1 MLNAISGICLA
12 FFGGVYIIKLLLLR
26 YKNKIHAN
34 TLGRKG
40 KERSLSRI
48 ERQVKWSI
56 YTWIAFWILNILGYS
71 IYTPL
76 LLDMPFRYTGVA
88 LSALGA
94 VLFFVSVI
102 IMDQSW
108 RVGIDQNS
116 TAKLITHGIYR
127 FSRNPAYLA
136 FNIMFLGTIVTFG
149 DIGLLLL
156 GTFSGFSL
164 HKLILKEESYLEEKF
179 KGDYIKYKNDV
190 GRYL

>member
-1 MLNAISGICLA
+1 MINAISGSCLA
-12 FFGGVYIIKLLLLR
+12 LFGGVYITKLLLLR
-26 YKNKIHAN
+26 YKNKILAN

-40 KERSLSRI
+40 KERSLNRV
-48 ERQVKWSI
+48 ERQVKWSV
-56 YTWIAFWILNILGYS
+56 YTWIAIWILNIFGYS

-76 LLDMPFRYTGVA
+76 LLVMPFRYIGVA

-94 VLFFVSVI
+94 ILFFVSVI
-102 IMDQSW
+102 IMDKSW
-108 RVGIDQNS
+108 RVGIDQSS
-116 TAKLITHGIYR
+116 TAKLITHGIYK

-136 FNIMFLGTIVTFG
+136 FDIMFLGTIATFG
-149 DIGLLLL
+149 DVGLLLI

-179 KGDYIKYKNDV
+179 EGEYTKYKNDV